1 MKLFRYNFDDIYKSA
16 SYYKTNQHGV
26 VRLFGYLYG
35 RDWQKF
41 FEHGRTKMLDT
52 TRWCNYMGNVDEFI
66 NSDLS
71 VMDRAIII
79 KIASFREFANYDLYG
94 DNTIRVERIK
104 DIPMERVE
112 EISLIKIENDKI
124 KLTFED

>member
-1 MKLFRYNFDDIYKSA
+1 MKIMRYNFEDMYKCA

-26 VRLFGYLYG
+26 VRLFNYMYY

-41 FEHGRTKMLDT
+41 FEHGRKRLLDT
-52 TRWCNYMGNVDEFI
+52 TRWCNYIGNVEEFI

-79 KIASFREFANYDLYG
+79 KVASYREFANYDLYG
-94 DNTIRVERIK
+94 DNTIKIERIK
-104 DIPMERVE
+104 DIPIERIE
-112 EISLIKIENDKI
+112 EISLIKIKNDKI